1 MNREAQSV
9 LLLLVGGA
17 VLRISVSDVYLRYVK
32 EGLRPFLIV
41 AGALLVVIAVATLVR
56 ELFGSEAAEEEIAAE
71 QHLEGAP
78 AGAHAGHDDGH
89 GHSHHGPRV
98 AWLLV
103 LPVFATFLIAPPALG
118 SYAASRGGTAAVDK
132 PTAEF
137 APLPRTNPAEISVVE
152 YFTRAVWDK
161 GETMK
166 GRDIKLTGFIT
177 PRADGGVYLTRIML
191 SCCAA
196 DGRPVKVG
204 LSGDA
209 ATGLKPDVWVEVVGR
224 YDPETEKDKANDQ
237 SIPYLEVG
245 SVKQV
250 PAPKRPY
257 E

>member
-1 MNREAQSV
+1 VNREAQSV

-41 AGALLVVIAVATLVR
+41 AGVLLVAIAVATLVR
-56 ELFGSEAAEEEIAAE
+56 ELFGAQAAQEEAAAE
-71 QHLEGAP
+71 HHLEGSH
-78 AGAHAGHDDGH
+78 GDDDGH

-118 SYAASRGGTAAVDK
+118 SYAASRGGTAVVQQ
-132 PTAEF
+132 PTSEF
-137 APLPRTNPAEISVVE
+137 APLPKTDPAEISVVE

-161 GETMK
+161 GASMK
-166 GRDIKLTGFIT
+166 DRNIKLTGFIT
-177 PRADGGVYLTRIML
+177 PRPGGGVYLTRIML

-196 DGRPVKVG
+196 DGRPIKVG
-204 LSGDA
+204 LSGEQ
-209 ATGLKPDVWVEVVGR
+209 ATGLEADTWVEVVGQ
-224 YDPETEKDKANDQ
+224 YDPKTEKDKANDQ
-237 SIPYLEVG
+237 AIPFFEART
-245 SVKQV
+245 VKQV